1 MSDEE
6 FTFRG
11 KEMDEIQNMNLNQFA
26 DLCNAEARR
35 KIKRGLRHI
44 EKELLEDVRESNH
57 ARTHARSMVVTP
69 EMVGAT
75 IEVYNGKDFVP
86 VEIEE
91 EMLGHRLGE
100 FAKTRREVEHSAPGL
115 GATRSSQHVPLK

>member
-11 KEMDEIQNMNLNQFA
+11 KEMEEMRDMNLDGFA

-44 EKELLEDVRESNH
+44 EKELLEDVRESDH

>member
-1 MSDEE
+1 MAEE
-6 FTFRG
+6 QFEYRG
-11 KEMDEIQNMNLNQFA
+11 KTVEQLKTMNLKEFSEIA
-26 DLCNAEARR
+26 GSDVKR
-35 KIKRGLRHI
+35 KISRGLRHE
-44 EKELLEDVRESNH
+44 EKKLLESLEGSES
-57 ARTHARSMVVTP
+57 AKTHARSMVVVPQMLDKT
-69 EMVGAT
+69 VR
-75 IEVYNGKDFVP
+75 VYNGKDFVP